1 VSSLQQRIRKIEE
14 ESEQLHEDKQF
25 YEQIIEELQDTT
37 NTEDELSSFGTIEFI
52 QEPIQ
57 PQRQTD
63 IKESNFK
70 PAVNKAKPKK
80 QERQEGLE
88 KA

>member
-1 VSSLQQRIRKIEE
+1 MTK
-14 ESEQLHEDKQF
+14 K
-25 YEQIIEELQDTT
+25 T
-37 NTEDELSSFGTIEFI
+37 NIEDELSSFGTIEFI

-63 IKESNFK
+63 IKESNSK
-70 PAVNKAKPKK
+70 PAVNKIKSKK